1 MKAGDLVKP
10 APGCETIT
18 KKDLEVYRYGIGGN
32 SVPGS
37 EPLMWEIQWNTG
49 RDSGY
54 WFEEEL
60 EIIAQ

>member
-1 MKAGDLVKP
+1 MKVGNLVKP

-18 KKDLEVYRYGIGGN
+18 KNEFKAYRYGIVCAA
-32 SVPGS
+32 VPGS

-60 EIIAQ
+60 EIIV